1 MPAIQIPGPWLARA
15 AENRRRLLD
24 LAVAV
29 QRHPVK
35 ATSASYESLL
45 EYDRLRI
52 TREALLEKAIATIV
66 STAEAESLL
75 NALQTKDAKEV
86 MPHAALWLA
95 LLAGNA
101 GAIRSQWP
109 AFLASVAQQPL
120 LYVPLARGGDAA
132 KIAAARSVQQ
142 TFRELLARLPRLGL
156 LRETCQLLRT
166 ARAMERNHP
175 QGAAPSPS
183 LIACSKSAT
192 SRLSKPWWK
201 RRSARAPAHSAMIL
215 PARTPSPAQAEPM
228 ADAQLIDCLQQVT
241 ESLLSDWLSHSNTLR
256 ISVLER
262 INTPKAWQELVKFIE
277 RYGHDLFTQQFFHLG
292 NLRAILHQGVDNW
305 LERLSE
311 DEEAAEQFRLIR
323 ELDNGL
329 SRSEAKK
336 HLSLII
342 EAVVESYGEYRD
354 YNATTTQS
362 DRGEMLYTLLDFLRV
377 KVGYER
383 VHWNLRPAIMAHEV
397 LVRRGCHGA
406 AEIWRCAMAQR
417 TADAA
422 DQQLARLA
430 ELQTKYGMRLPTI
443 ADRLS
448 ERFVRPLVIDRVR
461 ALVAPSADEARR
473 DLRPAPSRCWS
484 RKPAN
489 WPRSPA
495 ARASI
500 CPTGW
505 NCWKTKWKR

>member
-1 MPAIQIPGPWLARA
+1 MAFL
-15 AENRRRLLD
+15 
-24 LAVAV
+24 
-29 QRHPVK
+29 K
-35 ATSASYESLL
+35 T
-45 EYDRLRI
+45 
-52 TREALLEKAIATIV
+52 
-66 STAEAESLL
+66 
-75 NALQTKDAKEV
+75 
-86 MPHAALWLA
+86 ALWRAVLGGDA
-95 LLAGNA
+95 DAV
-101 GAIRSQWP
+101 RSQWP
-109 AFLASVAQQPL
+109 GFLAGIAQHSL
-120 LYVPLARGGDAA
+120 LYVPLAHGGDAT

-166 ARAMERNHP
+166 ARMMEKNHP
-175 QGAAPSPS
+175 QGAGAVTEFDRLFEIGYKSIVES
-183 LIACSKSAT
+183 LVESSH
-192 SRLSKPWWK
+192 RE
-201 RRSARAPAHSAMIL
+201 PA
-215 PARTPSPAQAEPM
+215 

-277 RYGHDLFTQQFFHLG
+277 RYGHDLFTQPFFHLG

-305 LERLSE
+305 LARLSD
-311 DEEAAEQFRLIR
+311 DEESAEQFRLLA

-342 EAVVESYGEYRD
+342 EAVVENYGEYRD

-383 VHWNLRPAIMAHEV
+383 IHWNLRPAIMAHEV

-406 AEIWRCAMAQR
+406 AEIWRRAMAQR

-430 ELQTKYGMRLPTI
+430 ELQNKYAMRLPTI

-461 ALVAPSADEARR
+461 ALVAPAAEEARR
-473 DLRPAPSRCWS
+473 DLAPNALALLEQEAGELAEEPCGAGLDLPDWLELLEDEVEKVTDCTRGWDVTAANDALGDLPWRAELGRNSIATLRLGCSSR
-484 RKPAN
+484 RKII
-489 WPRSPA
+489 A
-495 ARASI
+495 ARQAVFRPQLADPPPLWHI
-500 CPTGW
+500 T
-505 NCWKTKWKR
+505 R